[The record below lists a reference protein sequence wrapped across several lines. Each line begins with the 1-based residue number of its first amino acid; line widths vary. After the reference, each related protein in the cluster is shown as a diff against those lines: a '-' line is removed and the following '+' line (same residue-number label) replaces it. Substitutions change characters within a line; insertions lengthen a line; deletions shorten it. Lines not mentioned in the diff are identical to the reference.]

1 MLTARSEAREGPP
14 VATPARR
21 LAPSALGPALLALLL
36 VLILAAYLSLIFG
49 AVTLRPGAAFEALF
63 VSNDAFTR
71 TVVWEIRFPR
81 VLDAMVVGA
90 SLGIAGALLQGVTRN
105 PLADPAILGL
115 TAAAGLG
122 SALVITINPQVPQWG
137 IVMSA
142 VGGGLVGGGILF
154 IVAWRGTMSPVRL
167 ALAGVAI
174 SAFFGA
180 AIVGLL
186 ASARTFLQTSLG
198 FLAGGLYGAEWGELQ
213 AMTPYVVAG
222 MLVALLLGGRLNVLA
237 LGDDIAASLGLATDR
252 TRAIIVSTAAVL
264 TGASVATAGLV
275 GFVGLVSPH
284 VTRSFAGQD
293 HRFLIPLSGLVGATL
308 VVIADLGARLVI
320 SPSEIPMGIITAA
333 IGAPFLLYI
342 VKVRV

>member
-1 MLTARSEAREGPP
+1 MTLPLAAKKGAQEFRPG
-14 VATPARR
+14 RR
-21 LAPSALGPALLALLL
+21 LVPAGFGFALLALLL
-36 VLILAAYLSLIFG
+36 TLAVAAYLSLVYG
-49 AVTLRPGAAFEALF
+49 AVTLGPASALQALVVSDDVF
-63 VSNDAFTR
+63 VR

-81 VLDAMVVGA
+81 VLDAVMVGA
-90 SLGIAGALLQGVTRN
+90 SLGVAGALLQGVTRN

-137 IVMSA
+137 IAMAS
-142 VGGGLVGGGILF
+142 VGGGLFGGLVLF
-154 IVAWRGTMSPVRL
+154 VVAWRGAMSPVRL

-186 ASARTFLQTSLG
+186 ASSRTFLQTNLG
-198 FLAGGLYGAEWGELQ
+198 FLAGGLYGSEWGDLE
-213 AMTPYVVAG
+213 AMAPYAFAG
-222 MLVALLLGGRLNVLA
+222 MAMAVFLGGRLNVLA
-237 LGDDIAASLGLATDR
+237 LGDDVAASLGLLTER
-252 TRAIIVSTAAVL
+252 TRAAIVFTAAVL
-264 TGASVATAGLV
+264 TGGAVATAGLV

-293 HRFLIPLSGLVGATL
+293 HRFLIPISGLVGATL
-308 VVIADLGARLVI
+308 VVVADLCARLI
-320 SPSEIPMGIITAA
+320 IRPSEIPMGIITAA

-342 VKVRV
+342 VKFKA